1 MVMGP
6 THAISG
12 AAAWLV
18 SSAVAA
24 QLGGYMQSPI
34 ELTTYTVACA
44 GAALLPDLDTS
55 GRVTKNRGGATVAR
69 TFGVASLFLAE
80 CVEKASLGIYQVTK
94 SKRDGRRTNGHR
106 TFTHTW
112 LFAAALGAGVGF
124 LAERYGR
131 TAVVIALFF
140 LFGLGIRGLMAEAA
154 RSSGWLMITALSG
167 LAAYVAI
174 DTLPADRGYPLL
186 GLSVGIGCLVHTFGD
201 MITKAGCPVLWPLPI
216 RGERWFEVGMPDKIA
231 VRAGGTVEKTILVPA
246 FTALAILG
254 VIISVPGVA
263 SLLSRLLG
271 RLSSSA

>member
-18 SSAVAA
+18 GSAVAA

-55 GRVTKNRGGATVAR
+55 GRVTANKGGATVAR
-69 TFGVASLFLAE
+69 TFGIVSLFLAE
-80 CVEKASLGIYQVTK
+80 CVEKVSLGVYTVTR
-94 SKRDGRRTNGHR
+94 SRRDAKRRNGHR

-112 LFAAALGAGVGF
+112 LFAAGLGFGVGY

-131 TAVVIALFF
+131 TAVVIALFL
-140 LFGLGIRGLMAEAA
+140 LFGLGIRGLMADAA
-154 RSSGWLMITALSG
+154 KSSGWIIVTALSA

-186 GLSVGIGCLVHTFGD
+186 GLSVGIGCVVHTFGD

-216 RGERWFEVGMPDKIA
+216 RGRRWHEVGMPDRIA
-231 VRAGGTVEKTILVPA
+231 VRAGGTVERTVLVPA
-246 FTALAILG
+246 FTVLAVLG
-254 VIISVPGVA
+254 VIIAVPGVA
-263 SLLSRLLG
+263 ALLSRALS
-271 RLSSSA
+271 RLSST

>member
-18 SSAVAA
+18 GSAVAA

-55 GRVTKNRGGATVAR
+55 GKVTKNKGGATVAR

-80 CVEKASLGIYQVTK
+80 CVEKASLGIYKLTR
-94 SKRDGRRTNGHR
+94 SKRDGKRNNGHR

-112 LFAAALGAGVGF
+112 IFAGALGAGIGY
-124 LAERYGR
+124 LAESYGK
-131 TAVVIALFF
+131 TAVAIALFF
-140 LFGLGIRGLMAEAA
+140 LFGLGIRGLMADRAKA
-154 RSSGWLMITALSG
+154 SGWVMITALSA

-174 DTLPADRGYPLL
+174 DTLPAGRGYPLL
-186 GLSVGIGCLVHTFGD
+186 GLSVGIGCVVHTFGD

-231 VRAGGTVEKTILVPA
+231 VRAGGTVERTVLVPA
-246 FTALAILG
+246 FTALAVLG

-263 SLLSRLLG
+263 ALLSRLLG
-271 RLSSSA
+271 QLASST